1 MEIEYTLLPVPT
13 FSYESLDMIDDTEP
27 FCSIVLDKQPFSK
40 ASNDPFVTHKTTQ
53 RDMYDEARKRT
64 GCDWHATLDQPFD
77 VILWNS
83 KGHVTESSIANIA
96 VKFQKDDKT
105 IWKTPR
111 VESGLL
117 PGVFRSF
124 LLLNHDIIQ
133 DDITIQELKQ
143 AHEVS

>member
-1 MEIEYTLLPVPT
+1 
-13 FSYESLDMIDDTEP
+13 
-27 FCSIVLDKQPFSK
+27 
-40 ASNDPFVTHKTTQ
+40 
-53 RDMYDEARKRT
+53 MYNEARERT

-83 KGHVTESSIANIA
+83 KGQVTESSIANIA
-96 VKFQKDDKT
+96 VKFQNDEKT

-124 LLLNHDIIQ
+124 LLLNQDIIQ

-143 AHEVS
+143 AHEEGRPIVCFNSVRKLYRVKLLSDKDV